1 MCPEHTGFA
10 RSKFEKWWAARA
22 SDACPVPD
30 RAEDVCEADFMGFL
44 RTVKRITVKRVAG
57 NRYPEIVGYEFGD
70 FPENSPVNGQNDNA
84 EEYEDF
90 DDLPF

>member
-1 MCPEHTGFA
+1 ME
-10 RSKFEKWWAARA
+10 
-22 SDACPVPD
+22 
-30 RAEDVCEADFMGFL
+30 AEFMGL
-44 RTVKRITVKRVAG
+44 IRETRRITVRSVSG
-57 NRYPEIVGYEFGD
+57 RRYPEIVGYELGD